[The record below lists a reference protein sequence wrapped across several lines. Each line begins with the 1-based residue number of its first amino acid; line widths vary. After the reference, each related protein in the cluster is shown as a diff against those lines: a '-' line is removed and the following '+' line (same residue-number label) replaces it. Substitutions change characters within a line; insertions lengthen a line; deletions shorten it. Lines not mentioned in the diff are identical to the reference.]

1 MSIAKAGDS
10 CADTASRIP
19 MSLRI
24 VMPFD
29 AVPATKAVIARRLR
43 RVAGFLLGLAV
54 AVSAAGGAP
63 RAAGLPS
70 RLSDRDFWQLVTDFS
85 EPNGYFRSDT
95 LTSNELGFQRVIP
108 DLLARARPGR
118 VYIGVGPEQ
127 NFTYI
132 AALRPALAIIIDVRR
147 GNLLLHLM
155 YKALFELAKDR
166 AEFVS
171 LLFSK
176 PVPEGPGAQST
187 VADLFAAFGHSPA
200 SRALST
206 RTLKAIDDRLT
217 KTHGFPL
224 SAEDLRGIEYVHSS
238 FYARGFAVRPLPT
251 YADLMTATDD
261 VGVSRGYLASE
272 SGFAFLK
279 ELESNNLVVPAV
291 GDFGGP
297 KAIRAAGAYLKS
309 HGATVSAFYL
319 SNVEQYLHQD
329 GKWAAFCRS
338 VATLPLDESSAFI
351 RTSNRGGGGFASGF
365 GGGFVS
371 GLGQMVVEV
380 KSCH

>member
-1 MSIAKAGDS
+1 
-10 CADTASRIP
+10 

-24 VMPFD
+24 VIPFD
-29 AVPATKAVIARRLR
+29 AVYATKAIIARRLH
-43 RVAGFLLGLAV
+43 RVAAFVLGLAV
-54 AVSAAGGAP
+54 AVSASGGAP
-63 RAAGLPS
+63 RDADLPS

-85 EPNGYFRSDT
+85 EPDGYFRSDT
-95 LTSNELGFQRVIP
+95 LTSNELGFQRVLP
-108 DLLARARPGR
+108 DLLARAQLGR
-118 VYIGVGPEQ
+118 VYLGVGPEQ

-147 GNLLLHLM
+147 GNLLLHLV

-166 AEFVS
+166 VEFVS

-176 PVPEGPGAQST
+176 PEPEGLGAQST
-187 VADLFAAFGHSPA
+187 AADLFAAFGQSPA
-200 SRALST
+200 NGALST

-238 FYARGFAVRPLPT
+238 FYARGVAVRPLPT
-251 YADLMTATDD
+251 YADLMTATDEA
-261 VGVSRGYLASE
+261 GVSRSYLATE

-279 ELESNNLVVPAV
+279 QLESNNLVVPAV

-297 KAIRAAGAYLKS
+297 KALRASGAYLKA

-338 VATLPLDESSAFI
+338 VATLPLDASSTFI
-351 RTSNRGGGGFASGF
+351 RTLSQGGGGLASGF

-371 GLGQMVVEV
+371 SLGQMVLEV
-380 KSCH
+380 KNCH

>member
-1 MSIAKAGDS
+1 
-10 CADTASRIP
+10 
-19 MSLRI
+19 
-24 VMPFD
+24 VY
-29 AVPATKAVIARRLR
+29 ATKAIIARRLR
-43 RVAGFLLGLAV
+43 WVAGFVLGLAV
-54 AVSAAGGAP
+54 AVSASGGAP
-63 RAAGLPS
+63 GDANLPS
-70 RLSDRDFWQLVTDFS
+70 RLSDHDFWRLAIDLS

-108 DLLARARPGR
+108 DLLTRVQPGR
-118 VYIGVGPEQ
+118 VYLGVGPEQ

-176 PVPEGPGAQST
+176 PRPEGLDARST
-187 VADLFAAFGHSPA
+187 AANLFAAFGRSPA
-200 SRALST
+200 SGALAT
-206 RTLKAIDDRLT
+206 RTLEAIDDRLT

-224 SAEDLRGIEYVHSS
+224 SAEDIRGIEYVHSS
-238 FYARGFAVRPLPT
+238 FSARGFAVRPLPT

-261 VGVSRGYLASE
+261 AGVSRSYLATE

-297 KAIRAAGAYLKS
+297 KAIRAAGAYLKA

-319 SNVEQYLHQD
+319 SNVEQYLRQD
-329 GKWAAFCRS
+329 GNWAAFCRS
-338 VATLPLDESSAFI
+338 VATLPLDASSTFI
-351 RTSNRGGGGFASGF
+351 RTLNQGGGGFASGF

-371 GLGQMVVEV
+371 RLGQMAVDV
-380 KSCH
+380 KSCR